1 MKSGLV
7 FRIRTVFAAV
17 GFLLGAFLGLST
29 GIAIGGEATKGW
41 WFFALLFALI
51 GWVVSAP
58 VMDFVARRFGSRG
71 DGE

>member
-1 MKSGLV
+1 MV
-7 FRIRTVFAAV
+7 FRVRSVFAAL

-29 GIAIGGEATKGW
+29 GIVMGGGATSGW

-58 VMDFVARRFGSRG
+58 VMDFVARLWPRK
-71 DGE
+71 GEKE